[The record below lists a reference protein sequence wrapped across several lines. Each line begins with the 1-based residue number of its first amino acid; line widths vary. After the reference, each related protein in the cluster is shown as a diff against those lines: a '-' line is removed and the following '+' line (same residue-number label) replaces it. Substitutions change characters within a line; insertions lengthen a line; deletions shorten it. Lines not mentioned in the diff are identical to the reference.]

1 MFYGPRAKKYAPC
14 GTLSIGGEV
23 EMKDVD
29 LPLVLAVLGDRSF
42 QNLIL
47 GILQREMLATRII

>member
-1 MFYGPRAKKYAPC
+1 
-14 GTLSIGGEV
+14 
-23 EMKDVD
+23 MKDVD

-47 GILQREMLATRII
+47 GILQREMLATRIIWTGDERVTFQTPEWLV